1 MFPAQAVVGG
11 CVCRVK
17 THVAKG
23 YPVHAPKSKVDDIIQ
38 DLIVFLQPPE
48 YGALCGVT
56 PPEAPV
62 IMVAVLAAGAAEFT
76 VRPAAVV
83 YDASALEAPGNIFIF
98 IYLVIHF
105 RSISVSGKGQKLFP
119 YIQESQKTF

>member
-11 CVCRVK
+11 CVGRVK

-23 YPVHAPKSKVDDIIQ
+23 YPVHAPKSKVDDIVQ

-62 IMVAVLAAGAAEFT
+62 IVVASMRLIEIQLFRGS
-76 VRPAAVV
+76 VV
-83 YDASALEAPGNIFIF
+83 
-98 IYLVIHF
+98 
-105 RSISVSGKGQKLFP
+105 QM
-119 YIQESQKTF
+119 